1 MGSERKE
8 LKMEPERLRARLD
21 DLYRWAGLTE
31 GVDNVD
37 NEEDV
42 VDSLLNE
49 FGIPRNLDGRTYI
62 ETAVNLRMSGIVKKE
77 DGVLYLYQK
86 TARKHET
93 TRTRVER
100 AIRYAVEHAFDCGN
114 VEIIERYFGHA
125 LSAKTGKATNK
136 QFIET
141 VVAVIERRSK

>member
-1 MGSERKE
+1 MTYQAKSSETEEQKIVI
-8 LKMEPERLRARLD
+8 
-21 DLYRWAGLTE
+21 RWARVMQSRWPALE
-31 GVDNVD
+31 N
-37 NEEDV
+37 
-42 VDSLLNE
+42 
-49 FGIPRNLDGRTYI
+49 
-62 ETAVNLRMSGIVKKE
+62 
-77 DGVLYLYQK
+77 LYQK

>member
-1 MGSERKE
+1 MENERKE
-8 LKMEPERLRARLD
+8 LKMELERLQARLD
-21 DLYRWAGLTE
+21 DLCQRAGLTD
-31 GVDNVD
+31 GASDIDNK
-37 NEEDV
+37 EDV

-49 FGIPRNLDGRTYI
+49 FGIPRNLDGRAYI
-62 ETAVNLRMSGIVKKE
+62 ETAVNLRTSGIVKKE

-100 AIRYAVEHAFDCGN
+100 AIRYAVKHAFDYGN
-114 VEIIERYFGHA
+114 VEAIERYFGYA
-125 LSAKTGKATNK
+125 FSAKTGKATNK

-141 VVAVIERRSK
+141 VVAVVERRRK

>member
-1 MGSERKE
+1 MSNERRE
-8 LKMEPERLRARLD
+8 LKMELERLQTRLD
-21 DLYRWAGLTE
+21 DLRRRAGLAD
-31 GVDNVD
+31 GADDID

-93 TRTRVER
+93 TRTRVEK
-100 AIRYAVEHAFDCGN
+100 AIRYALERAFNCGDAE
-114 VEIIERYFGHA
+114 VVERYFGNTV
-125 LSAKTGKATNK
+125 SMKTGKATNK

-141 VVAVIERRSK
+141 IVAVIERRRK

>member
-8 LKMEPERLRARLD
+8 LKMELERLRARLD

-42 VDSLLNE
+42 VNNLLNE

-93 TRTRVER
+93 TRTRVEK
-100 AIRYAVEHAFDCGN
+100 AIRYALERAFDCGN
-114 VEIIERYFGHA
+114 AEVVERYFGNTV
-125 LSAKTGKATNK
+125 SMKTGKATNK

-141 VVAVIERRSK
+141 IVTVIERRTK

>member
-8 LKMEPERLRARLD
+8 LKMELERLRARLD

-42 VDSLLNE
+42 VNNLLNE
-49 FGIPRNLDGRTYI
+49 FGIPRNLDGRAYI